1 MTNAKTT
8 KFLTPAQAAEILGI
22 SVATLRKYSLIVE
35 HSTNNSGYFERNK
48 QNNRLYTQKNI
59 DDFNKMVELGH
70 GPKMTLESAAKQIYP
85 VSEADQAQAG
95 DKSNG
100 THNAQVANLENT
112 IKELRAN
119 IEQQDHVIQNLSKK
133 ILKLQESTSAEDEST
148 DYKDNKDEKYQEYLQ
163 KVREAKN
170 KKDKA
175 DAKDDADTETAEKP
189 DSEEGKNSKLKT
201 LVNMQVNDDKK
212 GHWWNRFLK

>member
-1 MTNAKTT
+1 MTNTKNT

-35 HSTNNSGYFERNK
+35 HSTNNGGYFERNK

-85 VSEADQAQAG
+85 VSEANNDGTTDA
-95 DKSNG
+95 SNG

-119 IEQQDHVIQNLSKK
+119 IEQQDRVIQNLSKK
-133 ILKLQESTSAEDEST
+133 IIKLQEETGAEETDEKLE
-148 DYKDNKDEKYQEYLQ
+148 KDKKYQEYL
-163 KVREAKN
+163 KTVRQAKE
-170 KKDKA
+170 KKAKA
-175 DAKDDADTETAEKP
+175 DEANKDDDKSKKEA
-189 DSEEGKNSKLKT
+189 GKDANLNT
-201 LVNMQVNDDKK
+201 LVNMQVTDEKK
-212 GHWWNRFLK
+212 EHWWNRFIK

>member
-1 MTNAKTT
+1 LTNTKNT

-35 HSTNNSGYFERNK
+35 HSTNNGGYFERNK

-85 VSEADQAQAG
+85 VSEANNDGTTDA
-95 DKSNG
+95 SNG

-119 IEQQDHVIQNLSKK
+119 IEQQDRVIQNLSKK
-133 ILKLQESTSAEDEST
+133 IIKLQEETGAEETDEKLE
-148 DYKDNKDEKYQEYLQ
+148 KDKKYQEYL
-163 KVREAKN
+163 KTVRQAKE
-170 KKDKA
+170 KKAKA
-175 DAKDDADTETAEKP
+175 DEANKDDDKSKKEA
-189 DSEEGKNSKLKT
+189 GKDANLNT
-201 LVNMQVNDDKK
+201 LVNMQVTDEKK
-212 GHWWNRFLK
+212 EHWWNRFIK